1 MKITNNNYR
10 PNLPDRLNS
19 KNTAANTYQKTA
31 SASQGSAA
39 VDLSPAARQLQQLHS
54 PNNDIDMDRV
64 QALRDAIANGTLEMD
79 TSRIADGI
87 INSARDLLK

>member
-10 PNLPDRLNS
+10 HNIPERINQ
-19 KNTAANTYQKTA
+19 KNTAVNAYQETN
-31 SASQGSAA
+31 SASRSAA
-39 VDLSPAARQLQQLHS
+39 VDLSPAARQLQQLQS
-54 PNNDIDMDRV
+54 STNDIDMGRV

-79 TSRIADGI
+79 TSRIADSI